1 MKIKNKK
8 LGAFVLCIL
17 FVFATSCSVYQKQTS
32 SIDEAVEFGGK
43 VKIVAVDGRRVV
55 YNRLE
60 KEDNDLHG
68 IIRKS
73 KVELNEERIREIHI
87 KDRSKSTLVSI
98 AVPIVVVGIGI
109 ALVANSVN
117 NMSFGS
123 GW

>member
-1 MKIKNKK
+1 M
-8 LGAFVLCIL
+8 
-17 FVFATSCSVYQKQTS
+17 
-32 SIDEAVEFGGK
+32 EFGGK
-43 VKIVAVDGRRVV
+43 VKIVTVDGRRVV

-60 KEDNDLHG
+60 RENNDLHG
-68 IIRKS
+68 VIRKS
-73 KVELNEERIREIHI
+73 KVELNEEKIKEIHL